1 MKNKKVFVDKIYRLT
16 RDVAPLSYI
25 LPSSHSKRYPLMH
38 FDNETGENRTLRYAR
53 NQKSPFED
61 EQDGN
66 AILEPIIFED
76 GFMTVRKENQV
87 LQQFLHYHPGNGKVF
102 KELDKAKEAQEDI
115 DIVQQEIDA
124 LVAANDMSLERKI
137 AVARVVFNNVDKMS
151 TAEIKR
157 DILMFAKNEPAE
169 FLEVINDPDLEIDSN
184 IAEFISNN
192 YLELSTKSVTL
203 TTGKTKKKL
212 LSLPFGEDPMYIIS
226 SWMKSDEGLPT
237 YKMLL
242 KKLRS

>member
-1 MKNKKVFVDKIYRLT
+1 MKNKKVFVDKIYKLT

-25 LPSSHSKRYPLMH
+25 LPSSHSRRYPLMH

-76 GFMTVRKENQV
+76 GYLTVRKENQV
-87 LQQFLHYHPGNGKVF
+87 LQQFLHYHPGNGGTF
-102 KELDKAKEAQEDI
+102 RELDKAKEAQDDI
-115 DIVQQEIDA
+115 DIVQREIDA

-157 DILMFAKNEPAE
+157 DILMFAKNEPVE

-192 YLELSTKSVTL
+192 YLELTTKSVTL

-242 KKLRS
+242 KKLKS

>member
-1 MKNKKVFVDKIYRLT
+1 MKNKKVFVDKIYKLT

-25 LPSSHSKRYPLMH
+25 LPSSHSRRYPLMH

-76 GFMTVRKENQV
+76 GYLTVYKNNQV
-87 LQQFLHYHPGNGKVF
+87 LQQFLHYHPGNGNTF

-192 YLELSTKSVTL
+192 YLELTTKSVTL

-242 KKLRS
+242 KKLKS

>member
-25 LPSSHSKRYPLMH
+25 LPSSHSRRYPLMH

-192 YLELSTKSVTL
+192 YLELTTKSVAL

>member
-1 MKNKKVFVDKIYRLT
+1 MKNKKVFVDKIYKLT

-25 LPSSHSKRYPLMH
+25 LPSSHSRRYPLMY

-76 GFMTVRKENQV
+76 GYLTVYKNNQV
-87 LQQFLHYHPGNGKVF
+87 LQQFLHYHPGNGSTF
-102 KELDKAKEAQEDI
+102 KELDKAKEAQDDI

-192 YLELSTKSVTL
+192 YLELTTKSVTL

-242 KKLRS
+242 KKLKS

>member
-1 MKNKKVFVDKIYRLT
+1 MKNKKVFVDKIYKLT

-25 LPSSHSKRYPLMH
+25 LPSSHSRRYPLMH
-38 FDNETGENRTLRYAR
+38 FDNDTGENRTLRYAR

-76 GFMTVRKENQV
+76 GYLTVRKENQV
-87 LQQFLHYHPGNGKVF
+87 LQQFLHYHPGNGSTF

-115 DIVQQEIDA
+115 DIVQKEIDA

-157 DILMFAKNEPAE
+157 DILMFAKHEPAE

-192 YLELSTKSVTL
+192 YLELTTKSVTL

-242 KKLRS
+242 KKLKS

>member
-1 MKNKKVFVDKIYRLT
+1 MKNKKVFVDKIYKLT

-25 LPSSHSKRYPLMH
+25 LPSSHSRRYPLMH

-66 AILEPIIFED
+66 AILEPVIFED
-76 GFMTVRKENQV
+76 GYLTVYKNNQV
-87 LQQFLHYHPGNGKVF
+87 LQQFLHYHPGNGSTF
-102 KELDKAKEAQEDI
+102 KELDKAKEAQDDI
-115 DIVQQEIDA
+115 DIVQKEIDA

-157 DILMFAKNEPAE
+157 DILMFAKHEPVE
-169 FLEVINDPDLEIDSN
+169 FLEVINDPDLEVDSN

-192 YLELSTKSVTL
+192 YLELTTKSVTL

-242 KKLRS
+242 KKLKS

>member
-25 LPSSHSKRYPLMH
+25 LPSSHSRRYPLMY

-115 DIVQQEIDA
+115 NIVQQEIDA

-242 KKLRS
+242 KKLKS

>member
-1 MKNKKVFVDKIYRLT
+1 MKNKKVFVDKIYKLT

-25 LPSSHSKRYPLMH
+25 LPSSHSRRYPLMH

-76 GFMTVRKENQV
+76 GYLTVYKENQV
-87 LQQFLHYHPGNGKVF
+87 LQQFLHYHPGNGSTF

-115 DIVQQEIDA
+115 DIVQKEIDA

-157 DILMFAKNEPAE
+157 DILMFAKNEPSE

-192 YLELSTKSVTL
+192 YLELTTKSVTL

-242 KKLRS
+242 KKLKS

>member
-1 MKNKKVFVDKIYRLT
+1 MKNKKVFVDKIYKLT

-25 LPSSHSKRYPLMH
+25 LPSSHSRRYPLMH

-76 GFMTVRKENQV
+76 GYLTVYKNNQV
-87 LQQFLHYHPGNGKVF
+87 LQQFLHYHPGNGNTF

-115 DIVQQEIDA
+115 DIVQKEIDA

-192 YLELSTKSVTL
+192 YLELTTKSVTL

-242 KKLRS
+242 KKLKS

>member
-1 MKNKKVFVDKIYRLT
+1 MKNKKVFVDKIYKLT

-25 LPSSHSKRYPLMH
+25 LPSSHSRRYPLMH

-76 GFMTVRKENQV
+76 GYLTVYKNNQV
-87 LQQFLHYHPGNGKVF
+87 LQQFLHYHPGNGSTF

-115 DIVQQEIDA
+115 DIVQKEIDA

-157 DILMFAKNEPAE
+157 DILMFAKHEPSE
-169 FLEVINDPDLEIDSN
+169 FLEVINDPDLEVDSN

-192 YLELSTKSVTL
+192 YLELTTKSVTL

-242 KKLRS
+242 KKLKS

>member
-1 MKNKKVFVDKIYRLT
+1 MKNKKVFVDKIYKLT

-25 LPSSHSKRYPLMH
+25 LPSSHSRRYPLMH

-76 GFMTVRKENQV
+76 GYLTVYKNNQV
-87 LQQFLHYHPGNGKVF
+87 LQQFLHYHPGNGNTF

-115 DIVQQEIDA
+115 DIVQKEIDA

-157 DILMFAKNEPAE
+157 DILMFAKHEPAE

-192 YLELSTKSVTL
+192 YLELTTKSVTL

-242 KKLRS
+242 KKLKS

>member
-1 MKNKKVFVDKIYRLT
+1 MKNKKVFVDKIYKLT

-25 LPSSHSKRYPLMH
+25 LPSSHSRRYPLMH

-76 GFMTVRKENQV
+76 GYLTVYKNNQV
-87 LQQFLHYHPGNGKVF
+87 LQQFLHYHPGNGNTF

-115 DIVQQEIDA
+115 DMVQKEIDA

-169 FLEVINDPDLEIDSN
+169 FLEVINDPDLEVDSN

-192 YLELSTKSVTL
+192 YLELTTKSVTL

-242 KKLRS
+242 KKLKS

>member
-1 MKNKKVFVDKIYRLT
+1 
-16 RDVAPLSYI
+16 
-25 LPSSHSKRYPLMH
+25 MH

-76 GFMTVRKENQV
+76 GYLTVYKNNQV
-87 LQQFLHYHPGNGKVF
+87 LQQFLHYHPGNGNTF

-192 YLELSTKSVTL
+192 YLELTTKSVTL

-242 KKLRS
+242 KKLKS

>member
-1 MKNKKVFVDKIYRLT
+1 MKNKKVFVDKIYKLT

-25 LPSSHSKRYPLMH
+25 LPSSHSRRYPLMY

-76 GFMTVRKENQV
+76 GYLTVYKNNQV
-87 LQQFLHYHPGNGKVF
+87 LQQFLHYHPGNGSTF
-102 KELDKAKEAQEDI
+102 KELDKAKEAQDDI
-115 DIVQQEIDA
+115 DIVQKEIDA

-192 YLELSTKSVTL
+192 YLELTTKSVTL

-242 KKLRS
+242 KKLKS

>member
-1 MKNKKVFVDKIYRLT
+1 
-16 RDVAPLSYI
+16 
-25 LPSSHSKRYPLMH
+25 MH

-76 GFMTVRKENQV
+76 GYLTVRKENQV
-87 LQQFLHYHPGNGKVF
+87 LQQFLHYHPGNGSTF

-115 DIVQQEIDA
+115 DIVQKEIDA

-157 DILMFAKNEPAE
+157 DILMFAKHEPAE

-192 YLELSTKSVTL
+192 YLELTTKSVTL

-242 KKLRS
+242 KKLKS

>member
-1 MKNKKVFVDKIYRLT
+1 MKNKKVFVDKIYKLT

-25 LPSSHSKRYPLMH
+25 LPSSHSRRYPLMH

-76 GFMTVRKENQV
+76 GYLTVRKENQV
-87 LQQFLHYHPGNGKVF
+87 LQQFLHYHPGNGGTF
-102 KELDKAKEAQEDI
+102 KELDKAKEAQDDI
-115 DIVQQEIDA
+115 DIVQREIDA

-192 YLELSTKSVTL
+192 YLELTTKSVTL

-242 KKLRS
+242 KKLKS

>member
-1 MKNKKVFVDKIYRLT
+1 MKNKKVFVDKIYKLT

-25 LPSSHSKRYPLMH
+25 LPSSHSRRYPLMH

-76 GFMTVRKENQV
+76 GYLTVYKNNQV
-87 LQQFLHYHPGNGKVF
+87 LQQFLHYHPGNGSTF

-115 DIVQQEIDA
+115 DIVQKEIDA

-157 DILMFAKNEPAE
+157 DILMFAKHEPAE

-192 YLELSTKSVTL
+192 YLELTTKSVTL

-242 KKLRS
+242 KKLKS

>member
-1 MKNKKVFVDKIYRLT
+1 MLVT
-16 RDVAPLSYI
+16 
-25 LPSSHSKRYPLMH
+25 
-38 FDNETGENRTLRYAR
+38 
-53 NQKSPFED
+53 KSLHLK
-61 EQDGN
+61 QDGN

-76 GFMTVRKENQV
+76 GYLTVYKNNQV
-87 LQQFLHYHPGNGKVF
+87 LQQFLHYHPGNGNTF

-115 DIVQQEIDA
+115 DMVQKEIDA

-169 FLEVINDPDLEIDSN
+169 FLEVINDPDLEVDSN

-192 YLELSTKSVTL
+192 YLELTTKSVTL

-242 KKLRS
+242 KKLKS

>member
-1 MKNKKVFVDKIYRLT
+1 MKNKKVFVDKIYKLT

-25 LPSSHSKRYPLMH
+25 LPSSHSRRYPLMH

-76 GFMTVRKENQV
+76 GYLTVYKENQV
-87 LQQFLHYHPGNGKVF
+87 LQQFLHYHPGNGSTF
-102 KELDKAKEAQEDI
+102 KELNKAKEAQDDI
-115 DIVQQEIDA
+115 DIVQKEIDA

-157 DILMFAKNEPAE
+157 DILMFAKHEPVE
-169 FLEVINDPDLEIDSN
+169 FLEVINDPDLEVDSN

-192 YLELSTKSVTL
+192 YLELTTKSVTL

-242 KKLRS
+242 KKLKS

>member
-1 MKNKKVFVDKIYRLT
+1 
-16 RDVAPLSYI
+16 
-25 LPSSHSKRYPLMH
+25 MH

-76 GFMTVRKENQV
+76 GYLTVYKNNQV
-87 LQQFLHYHPGNGKVF
+87 LQQFLHYHPGNGNTF

-115 DIVQQEIDA
+115 DMVQKEIDA

-169 FLEVINDPDLEIDSN
+169 FLEVINDPDLEVDSN

-192 YLELSTKSVTL
+192 YLELTTKSVTL

-242 KKLRS
+242 KKLKS

>member
-1 MKNKKVFVDKIYRLT
+1 MKNKKVFVDKIYKLT

-25 LPSSHSKRYPLMH
+25 LPSSHSRRYPLMH

-76 GFMTVRKENQV
+76 GYLTVRKENQV
-87 LQQFLHYHPGNGKVF
+87 LQQFLHYHPGNGSTF

-115 DIVQQEIDA
+115 DIVQKEIDA

-157 DILMFAKNEPAE
+157 DILMFAKHEPAE

-192 YLELSTKSVTL
+192 YLELTTKSVTL

-242 KKLRS
+242 KKLKS

>member
-1 MKNKKVFVDKIYRLT
+1 MKNKKVFVDKIYKLT

-25 LPSSHSKRYPLMH
+25 LPSSHSRRYPLMY

-76 GFMTVRKENQV
+76 GYLTVYKNNQV
-87 LQQFLHYHPGNGKVF
+87 LQQFLHYHPGNGNTF
-102 KELDKAKEAQEDI
+102 KELDRAKEAQEDI

-192 YLELSTKSVTL
+192 YLELSAKSVTL

>member
-1 MKNKKVFVDKIYRLT
+1 MKNKKVFVDKIYKLT

-25 LPSSHSKRYPLMH
+25 LPSSHSRRYPLMY

-61 EQDGN
+61 EQDGH

-76 GFMTVRKENQV
+76 GYLTVYKNNQV
-87 LQQFLHYHPGNGKVF
+87 LQQFLHYHPGNGSTF
-102 KELDKAKEAQEDI
+102 KELDKAKEAQDDI
-115 DIVQQEIDA
+115 DIVQKEIDA

-192 YLELSTKSVTL
+192 YLELTTKSVTL

-242 KKLRS
+242 KKLKS

>member
-1 MKNKKVFVDKIYRLT
+1 M
-16 RDVAPLSYI
+16 
-25 LPSSHSKRYPLMH
+25 
-38 FDNETGENRTLRYAR
+38 
-53 NQKSPFED
+53 QK
-61 EQDGN
+61 
-66 AILEPIIFED
+66 
-76 GFMTVRKENQV
+76 
-87 LQQFLHYHPGNGKVF
+87 
-102 KELDKAKEAQEDI
+102 
-115 DIVQQEIDA
+115 EIDA

-184 IAEFISNN
+184 VAEFISSN
-192 YLELSTKSVTL
+192 YLELTNKSVTL

-212 LSLPFGEDPMYIIS
+212 LSLPFGEDPMYVIS

-242 KKLRS
+242 KKLQS